1 MQERLDGPLDDRA
14 SLVGN
19 LRDLRRFNRRLGGVA
34 LSVRALEALT
44 ADRDELSLL
53 DVGTGGADIPLA
65 LIEAWRRRGR
75 RLRVVGI
82 DHRPEVL
89 AAAVLANPRLSAAD
103 GLELH
108 VGDGTSL
115 PYQDRS
121 FDVAHASLL
130 IHHLEPGAA
139 VTLLREM
146 RRVARRGVIV
156 NDLARGR
163 RAYLGAWLISHLLT
177 SNRFTRHDAPLSV
190 RRAYTPDELSGLLAA
205 AGAREVHRVR
215 GPFGHRYAL
224 AAVPPGPP
232 GVDTSA
238 LT

>member
-14 SLVGN
+14 TLVGN
-19 LRDLRRFNRRLGGVA
+19 LRDLRRFNRRLGGVT
-34 LSVRALEALT
+34 LSARALEALT

-65 LIEAWRRRGR
+65 LIDVWRRRGR

-82 DHRPEVL
+82 DHRREVIE
-89 AAAVLANPRLSAAD
+89 AAALADPRVSSVD
-103 GLELH
+103 GLELQ
-108 VGDGTSL
+108 VTDGVAL
-115 PYQDRS
+115 PYPDRS
-121 FDVAHASLL
+121 FDVAHASLV
-130 IHHLEPGAA
+130 IHHLDPGPA
-139 VTLLREM
+139 VSLLREM

-156 NDLARGR
+156 NDLGRSR
-163 RAYLGAWLISHLLT
+163 RAYIGAWVLAHLL
-177 SNRFTRHDAPLSV
+177 SANRFTRYDAPLSV

-215 GPFGHRYAL
+215 GPFGHRWAL

-232 GVDTSA
+232 GIDTSA